1 MDTAIVIALAIA
13 VPIVLFP
20 VALVWYINI
29 GGMRAAVKEARE
41 KRAAAKEAGTVLA
54 REPPPLRTRSRIDPT
69 RGESSLALLFFT
81 GRERRLDLGQ
91 AFFGPSSCGIF
102 RSHQV

>member
-54 REPPPLRTRSRIDPT
+54 R
-69 RGESSLALLFFT
+69 
-81 GRERRLDLGQ
+81 
-91 AFFGPSSCGIF
+91 
-102 RSHQV
+102 